1 MAQTLSSKYSFLAVL
16 LRIVALLVCFEHYR
30 SLTFG
35 EKLSK
40 YGSRSLYYRTRQNKR
55 NIGGKSEP
63 VSLVDS

>member
-16 LRIVALLVCFEHYR
+16 LRIVAFLACFEHYL
-30 SLTFG
+30 SLKFG
-35 EKLSK
+35 EKLLK
-40 YGSRSLYYRTRQNKR
+40 YGSRSLYRTRQNKR

>member
-1 MAQTLSSKYSFLAVL
+1 MAQTLLSKYSFLAVL
-16 LRIVALLVCFEHYR
+16 LRIVAFLACFEHYL
-30 SLTFG
+30 SLKFG
-35 EKLSK
+35 EKLLK